1 MGLNIIKTILIC
13 LFCFLLAE
21 TAFTGTRFTS
31 SYSCSDAKKVCISS
45 GMREV
50 DGFKVIRDCWD
61 WAYVKTCKYPSK
73 NDCRLYGHC
82 YANGDKGCLLQDSQG
97 NCVNMQREFSCKSW
111 DVVNL
116 KNQTSRMS
124 FKEKPGKDGLVCKG
138 VPCIDGHCVD
148 KSYETNGKMMDSL
161 SKLYATSNM
170 NPDKD
175 GNFNL
180 FEGAT
185 SGCSKKALGYSNCC
199 RIGKVGWGKNIG
211 AKCTKDERTLMEQ
224 RSKNLCVYVGS
235 VKKKK
240 AGVHILTKHR
250 YCCFGNILDKVIQ
263 VEGRKQLRRSFGT
276 GSNPDCRGLSL
287 EDIQAIDWNKVDFT
301 EFIEDLK
308 VKFAGSYKAP
318 TASELQSTIEGSLAS
333 INGFDSDLSVASSV
347 DSESFDPMNPSNLGG
362 INSNIKDDSWE
373 AQEERRITEEKRE
386 KERLAKLEAQR
397 LEKERLA
404 REEEE
409 RRLRVAK
416 EQRRNHLENLK
427 RQKELELNETE
438 KLLEKERAYHNLHY
452 ASSNAGNAP
461 NLRYIALQKCKLSN
475 IRIAFLKGTK
485 TRLERELKE
494 IKTEFGNILLPDQI
508 SIKREA
514 KQSEL
519 NIAKSELE
527 KASAERKHYAL
538 WNTGYPLFESRER
551 VKHYQKEVKRLEKDL
566 KDEAY

>member
-1 MGLNIIKTILIC
+1 MSGGSLRLNIIKTILIG
-13 LFCFLLAE
+13 LFCLLLAN
-21 TAFTGTRFTS
+21 TVFAGTRFTS
-31 SYSCSDAKKVCISS
+31 SYSCSDAKKVCVSS
-45 GMREV
+45 GVREV
-50 DGFKVIRDCWD
+50 DGFEVHRDCWD
-61 WAYVKTCKYPSK
+61 WAYVKTCNYPSK

-82 YANGDKGCLLQDSQG
+82 YANGDKGCLLQDSLG

-111 DVVNL
+111 DVVTL
-116 KNQTSRMS
+116 ENQTSRMG

-235 VKKKK
+235 EKKKK
-240 AGVHILTKHR
+240 AGVHVLTKHR

-276 GSNPDCRGLSL
+276 GGNPDCRGLSL
-287 EDIQAIDWNKVDFT
+287 QDIQAIDWNKIDFT

-308 VKFAGSYKAP
+308 VKFAGSYKTP
-318 TASELQSTIEGSLAS
+318 TTSELKSTIEGSLTS
-333 INGFDSDLSVASSV
+333 INGFDEDLDVAGSV
-347 DSESFDPMNPSNLGG
+347 DSESFDPNALSNLGG

-373 AQEERRITEEKRE
+373 AQEERRIAAEKRE
-386 KERLAKLEAQR
+386 KERLARVEAER
-397 LEKERLA
+397 LERERLI
-404 REEEE
+404 
-409 RRLRVAK
+409 RVAK
-416 EQRRNHLENLK
+416 EQRRTHLARLK
-427 RQKELELNETE
+427 DRKQKELSKVKEELIQTSHDRSYAWSSLTLGPFKSYQALNQKFIFLE
-438 KLLEKERAYHNLHY
+438 KDKNRLEKELAVIESEFN
-452 ASSNAGNAP
+452 N
-461 NLRYIALQKCKLSN
+461 ILSPEQL
-475 IRIAFLKGTK
+475 ISKKEAK
-485 TRLERELKE
+485 ERELSLVNLE
-494 IKTEFGNILLPDQI
+494 IER
-508 SIKREA
+508 IKRNMKENLGEA
-514 KQSEL
+514 SPYSVHGLK
-519 NIAKSELE
+519 NIQDQNYYE
-527 KASAERKHYAL
+527 KEKL
-538 WNTGYPLFESRER
+538 
-551 VKHYQKEVKRLEKDL
+551 RLEKEIRE
-566 KDEAY
+566 EAY

>member
-21 TAFTGTRFTS
+21 TAFAGTRFTS
-31 SYSCSDAKKVCISS
+31 SYSCSDAKKVCVSS

-50 DGFKVIRDCWD
+50 DGFKVTRDCWE

-116 KNQTSRMS
+116 KNQTSRMG

-224 RSKNLCVYVGS
+224 RNKNLCVYVGS
-235 VKKKK
+235 EKKKR

-287 EDIQAIDWNKVDFT
+287 KDIQAIDWNKVDFT

-318 TASELQSTIEGSLAS
+318 TASELKDTIEGSLTS
-333 INGFDSDLSVASSV
+333 INGFDSNLDVAGSV
-347 DSESFDPMNPSNLGG
+347 DSESFDINNPSNLGG

-373 AQEERRITEEKRE
+373 AQEECRIAAEKRE
-386 KERLAKLEAQR
+386 KERLARLEAER
-397 LEKERLA
+397 LEQERLA

-409 RRLRVAK
+409 RRIRLAQD
-416 EQRRNHLENLK
+416 QRRGHLTRLKSSKTSELSKASSRVTRLK
-427 RQKELELNETE
+427 RERDNAHHIMMDQYSRSSHSSYGDIYRDLVQHVRFAERDKKRIAGELIDIDKELENPLLPE
-438 KLLEKERAYHNLHY
+438 KVERKK
-452 ASSNAGNAP
+452 
-461 NLRYIALQKCKLSN
+461 QVK
-475 IRIAFLKGTK
+475 
-485 TRLERELKE
+485 EREL
-494 IKTEFGNILLPDQI
+494 
-508 SIKREA
+508 
-514 KQSEL
+514 QS
-519 NIAKSELE
+519 AKSELARIE
-527 KASAERKHYAL
+527 SEQRKHSYMSSS
-538 WNTGYPLFESRER
+538 FR
-551 VKHYQKEVKRLEKDL
+551 VYLRYWRGEVKRLAKEIK
-566 KDEAY
+566 EGAY

>member
-1 MGLNIIKTILIC
+1 MILNIIKTILIC

-21 TAFTGTRFTS
+21 TAFAGTRFTS

-50 DGFKVIRDCWD
+50 DGFEVHRDCWD

-82 YANGDKGCLLQDSQG
+82 YANGDKGCLLQDLQG

-116 KNQTSRMS
+116 KNQTSRMG

-287 EDIQAIDWNKVDFT
+287 EDIQAIDWNKIDFT

-308 VKFAGSYKAP
+308 VKFAGSYKVP
-318 TASELQSTIEGSLAS
+318 TASELKDTIEGSLTS
-333 INGFDSDLSVASSV
+333 INGFDRNLDVAGSV
-347 DSESFDPMNPSNLGG
+347 DSESFDINNPSNLGG

-373 AQEERRITEEKRE
+373 AQEERRIAAEKRE
-386 KERLAKLEAQR
+386 KERLARLEAER

-404 REEEE
+404 READEK
-409 RRLRVAK
+409 RIRLAK
-416 EQRRNHLENLK
+416 NQRRSHLNRLK
-427 RQKELELNETE
+427 RDKTSELSKASSEVARLEKVRDDVYRIMMDEYSRSSHSNYADSYRDVVQAVRFAERDKKRTTSDIKAIDRELPNPLLPEKVVNRKIDKENELNAAKMEITKINRNQKKHPHSNLNVYRKYWQKEI
-438 KLLEKERAYHNLHY
+438 KLLEKEIREGAY
-452 ASSNAGNAP
+452 
-461 NLRYIALQKCKLSN
+461 
-475 IRIAFLKGTK
+475 
-485 TRLERELKE
+485 
-494 IKTEFGNILLPDQI
+494 
-508 SIKREA
+508 
-514 KQSEL
+514 
-519 NIAKSELE
+519 
-527 KASAERKHYAL
+527 
-538 WNTGYPLFESRER
+538 
-551 VKHYQKEVKRLEKDL
+551 
-566 KDEAY
+566 